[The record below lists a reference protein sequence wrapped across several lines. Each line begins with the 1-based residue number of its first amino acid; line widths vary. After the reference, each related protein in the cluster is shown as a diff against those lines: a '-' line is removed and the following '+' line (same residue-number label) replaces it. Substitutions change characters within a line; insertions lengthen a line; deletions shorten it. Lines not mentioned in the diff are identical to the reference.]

1 MHSSIY
7 LYTFRVF
14 ASLNPSWSK
23 SIFLDG
29 YKFGVPYYIEVG
41 VFDFD
46 VSQTGKS
53 ARQLAQM
60 DAHSQQAI
68 TGDASNRNLLR
79 NGKFPHKIMGTALFE
94 VGEVIGGRGNMRS
107 KSLQTG
113 GAVYVHIE
121 RCSADGETGRLRF
134 QLKGR
139 KLHNVQSIGK
149 RSSPFFELYRKVERP
164 TGATW

>member
-1 MHSSIY
+1 
-7 LYTFRVF
+7 
-14 ASLNPSWSK
+14 
-23 SIFLDG
+23 LDG

-46 VSQTGKS
+46 VSATGKT

-60 DAHSQQAI
+60 DAHTQQAI

-79 NGKFPHKIMGTALFE
+79 DGKFPHKIMGTALFE
-94 VGEVIGGRGNMRS
+94 VGEVLGGRGNMRS

-121 RCSADGETGRLRF
+121 RCSSEGTKGAMRL
-134 QLKGR
+134 QIKGR
-139 KLHNVQSIGK
+139 KLHNLQSIGK
-149 RSSPFFELYRKVERP
+149 SSPFFELYRKVERP